1 MLSDHL
7 KSLQQMPHVL
17 NIHIKRFLGGVS
29 MKLKKLAIAN
39 GIVGLAGGIILLLG
53 GWIILSAS
61 AISDNTLNVMIA
73 LFLALK
79 VAIFVLGIVGL
90 VKFNKTPILT
100 KSPSVLLIVGGA
112 IALVPFMGWIGGI
125 VAIVGGSLYLAGLKK
140 FHD

>member
-1 MLSDHL
+1 
-7 KSLQQMPHVL
+7 
-17 NIHIKRFLGGVS
+17 
-29 MKLKKLAIAN
+29 MKLKKLAVAN

-53 GWIILSAS
+53 GWIVLSAS

-90 VKFNKTPILT
+90 VQFNKTPILT
-100 KSPSVLLIVGGA
+100 KAPSVLLIVGGA

-140 FHD
+140 FHN

>member
-1 MLSDHL
+1 
-7 KSLQQMPHVL
+7 
-17 NIHIKRFLGGVS
+17 
-29 MKLKKLAIAN
+29 MKLKKLAVAN

-53 GWIILSAS
+53 GWIVLSAS
-61 AISDNTLNVMIA
+61 ALGDNTLNVMIA

-90 VKFNKTPILT
+90 VQFNKKPILT
-100 KSPSVLLIVGGA
+100 KSPSILLIVGGA

>member
-1 MLSDHL
+1 
-7 KSLQQMPHVL
+7 
-17 NIHIKRFLGGVS
+17 
-29 MKLKKLAIAN
+29 
-39 GIVGLAGGIILLLG
+39 
-53 GWIILSAS
+53 
-61 AISDNTLNVMIA
+61 MIA

-125 VAIVGGSLYLAGLKK
+125 VSIVGGSLYLAGLKK
-140 FHD
+140 FHN

>member
-1 MLSDHL
+1 M
-7 KSLQQMPHVL
+7 Q
-17 NIHIKRFLGGVS
+17 
-29 MKLKKLAIAN
+29 LKKLAVAN
-39 GIVGLAGGIILLLG
+39 GIIGLAGGIILLLG

-90 VKFNKTPILT
+90 VQFNKT
-100 KSPSVLLIVGGA
+100 PSVLLIVGGA